1 MLIEPLPQGD
11 LAKRKR
17 HERVGRPPRHYNF
30 IQEITGIPK
39 LRQHLL
45 RGDRRGW
52 CLSGFFVVRSDSL
65 RNSSQDLD
73 PLVKLIIVSACL
85 QEPEKAVAFSTPQ
98 KSVTKHLYGPKAR
111 AHRSTAR
118 DYVLGYTAVFPT
130 LDQVCSDKRLRSEDE
145 GYAVLAH
152 PIFKSRFLETRCRAV
167 LRALAYDAQANI
179 EKPARNISGHR

>member
-1 MLIEPLPQGD
+1 MHGVLPQAHADVNTVYKMLIEPLPQGD

-65 RNSSQDLD
+65 RNSSQDLY

-98 KSVTKHLYGPKAR
+98 KSVTKHPPRTQSASPPQHGA
-111 AHRSTAR
+111 
-118 DYVLGYTAVFPT
+118 
-130 LDQVCSDKRLRSEDE
+130 RLRV
-145 GYAVLAH
+145 GVH
-152 PIFKSRFLETRCRAV
+152 RRF
-167 LRALAYDAQANI
+167 
-179 EKPARNISGHR
+179 S